1 MLKVGV
7 YGNFI
12 MFFIKDKEK
21 LVIWHVI
28 LKMVLSETWIILE
41 NIPLELL
48 VFTGNKEILLFK
60 ELCYGEE
67 HKFLMNGKSIIVMI
81 ISNSK
86 N

>member
-1 MLKVGV
+1 
-7 YGNFI
+7 
-12 MFFIKDKEK
+12 
-21 LVIWHVI
+21 
-28 LKMVLSETWIILE
+28 MVLSETWIILE

-48 VFTGNKEILLFK
+48 VFTGNKEIFLFK